1 MLSNQHFYHRTIRK
15 MVVAFGTMFIN
26 IRLVRHDKTGTF
38 EIERITVP
46 LSYIN
51 KEKFYKRI
59 TQDPELFKQTEVNL
73 PRMGFELD
81 SIIYDPVRKRSIY
94 NTEFSYNN
102 DTGSVVTV
110 KRTPYTFNFTLN
122 IYVRNVEDGTQIVEQ
137 ILPYFSPDYT
147 LKASLL
153 GLPDVEDD
161 LPLILNSVSQDVQDE
176 GSADSL
182 RVLTWTLQFT
192 MQGYLYGPTNEAKI
206 IHKATANTF
215 YYNTDATGTKILNLD
230 GGSVGYKIGELV
242 YEGSSIGRSNATAY
256 VESWDNTSN
265 TLTIVDTNGV
275 LYNNKSLHGAVSGAT
290 WNITRIVNDNHQ
302 LDNITVTPNPP
313 TANVDD
319 DYGFTT
325 TIIETI

>member
-1 MLSNQHFYHRTIRK
+1 
-15 MVVAFGTMFIN
+15 
-26 IRLVRHDKTGTF
+26 
-38 EIERITVP
+38 
-46 LSYIN
+46 
-51 KEKFYKRI
+51 
-59 TQDPELFKQTEVNL
+59 
-73 PRMGFELD
+73 
-81 SIIYDPVRKRSIY
+81 
-94 NTEFSYNN
+94 
-102 DTGSVVTV
+102 
-110 KRTPYTFNFTLN
+110 
-122 IYVRNVEDGTQIVEQ
+122 
-137 ILPYFSPDYT
+137 
-147 LKASLL
+147 
-153 GLPDVEDD
+153 
-161 LPLILNSVSQDVQDE
+161 
-176 GSADSL
+176 
-182 RVLTWTLQFT
+182 